1 MTADGRL
8 YWLEATPWT
17 SERHVV
23 TWSPGSGCEVAAAAA
38 GSDLHAY
45 GGGVFAVARGKVWA
59 IGADGGVG
67 DVGDAR
73 HRVHST
79 GAQGD
84 LSFGA
89 GRLWLVREHGGQDE
103 LVAIDP
109 DSGAERIVLDDA
121 FLGSPQP
128 AASQLAWVRWPA
140 TVMPWDA
147 AEVWVA
153 DLDPDLSAR
162 GKVRV
167 AGGPAEAALQPRWGP
182 DGWLYFISD
191 RSGWWNLYRWRDG
204 VTMPVA
210 PMSAECA
217 QAPWEAGY
225 RSYAFLPGGRIAVL
239 AQRGPCQYLALVDG
253 AEISRPNTR
262 FTSYKPYLAALGDR
276 VAVIGSAPDQSQQIA
291 MISADG
297 TVEVIRDAGTDE
309 GPVTVPHEVQVP
321 SAAGLVAA
329 LVYPAADQ
337 GAAPTIMRVH
347 PGPTHH
353 CEPRLDWEVQFFT
366 SHGFT
371 VVDVDYRGST
381 GYGRAFRT
389 ALNGAWGDAD
399 VEDCIAVARYLIAEG
414 AVVAGAVFIAG
425 ASAGGYTAIRAV
437 CRPDTPFA
445 LAAAR
450 SAIIDPNQWT
460 RTAPRFQ
467 RPHAATLT
475 HALAGIDP
483 ADVHRP
489 VLIVHGGA
497 DAVAPAGDARRL
509 GERLR
514 QRGLLAGMV
523 DLPGAGHYFAGDAL
537 VRALDAELA
546 AYRRALSRQAGE

>member
-1 MTADGRL
+1 MAVDGRL
-8 YWLEATPWT
+8 YWLEATPRA
-17 SERHVV
+17 SQRHVV
-23 TWSPGSGCEVAAAAA
+23 TWSPESGCEVVAAAA

-45 GGGVFAVARGKVWA
+45 GGGVFAVAKGKVWA
-59 IGADGGVG
+59 LDTGGVACADGG
-67 DVGDAR
+67 R
-73 HRVHST
+73 SP

-84 LSFGA
+84 LAFGA
-89 GRLWLVREHGGQDE
+89 GRVWLVREDGGQDE
-103 LVAIDP
+103 LVALDP
-109 DSGAERIVLDDA
+109 DTGAERTVLTDA
-121 FLGSPQP
+121 FLGSPRP
-128 AASQLAWVRWPA
+128 GGSRLAWVRWPA

-153 DLDPDLSAR
+153 ELDADLSAHR
-162 GKVRV
+162 KVRV
-167 AGGPAEAALQPRWGP
+167 AGGPAEAAFQPQWGP

-225 RSYAFLPGGRIAVL
+225 RSYVFLHGGRIAVH
-239 AQRGPCQYLALVDG
+239 AQRGPLQYLALIDG
-253 AEISRPNTR
+253 TEVRRLETG
-262 FTSYKPYLAALGDR
+262 FTSYKPYLAALGDQ
-276 VAVIGSAPDQSQQIA
+276 VAVIGSAPDQGQRIA
-291 MISADG
+291 LISADG
-297 TVEVIRDAGTDE
+297 AVEVIRGAGADKAQ
-309 GPVTVPHEVQVP
+309 VTMPHEVQVP
-321 SAAGLVAA
+321 GPAGQVTA
-329 LVYPAADQ
+329 LIYPAAGQ
-337 GAAPTIMRVH
+337 GAAPAIVRVH

-371 VVDVDYRGST
+371 VADVDYRGST

-389 ALNGAWGDAD
+389 ALNGTWGDAD
-399 VEDCIAVARYLIAEG
+399 VEDCTEVARYLITEG
-414 AVVAGAVFIAG
+414 KAIPGAVFIAG

-445 LAAAR
+445 MAAAR

-475 HALAGIDP
+475 HARAGIDP
-483 ADVHRP
+483 DDVRRP
-489 VLIVHGGA
+489 VLIVHGDA
-497 DAVAPAGDARRL
+497 DTVAPAADAQRL
-509 GERLR
+509 GERLG
-514 QRGLLAGMV
+514 QRGLLAGMAI
-523 DLPGAGHYFAGDAL
+523 LPGAGHYLAGDAL

-546 AYRRALSRQAGE
+546 AYRHVLSSRANA